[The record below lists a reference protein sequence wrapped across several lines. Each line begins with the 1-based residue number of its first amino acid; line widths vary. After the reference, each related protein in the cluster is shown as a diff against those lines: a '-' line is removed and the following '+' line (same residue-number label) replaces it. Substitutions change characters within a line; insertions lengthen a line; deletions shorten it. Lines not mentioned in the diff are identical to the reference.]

1 MSEKEKQT
9 CIAIVLA
16 GGKGTRVGGSLEKQY
31 LELGQKPM
39 LYYSLRTFQDSP
51 LIDQIILVTGAGR
64 QSYCTEKVLSLYP
77 FSKITQI
84 VEGGKERSDSVWN
97 ALRQISGEGYVFIH
111 DGARPF
117 VTEEI
122 LERAYKNVIYSKA
135 CVVGMPVKDTI
146 KEVDEKGIVQKTPDR
161 SKMWMVQTPQVF
173 EINLVK
179 NAYSRLMQE
188 KYVQV
193 TDDAMVVEQM
203 TKQPVELT
211 EGSYE
216 NIKITTPEDLELGEV
231 FVRHLRFC

>member
-1 MSEKEKQT
+1 MAEKEKKICT
-9 CIAIVLA
+9 AVVLA
-16 GGKGTRVGGSLEKQY
+16 GGRGTRIGGNLEKQY
-31 LELGQKPM
+31 LELGGKPM
-39 LYYSLRTFQDSP
+39 LYYSLRTFQDAP
-51 LIDQIILVTGAGR
+51 LIDQIVLVTGAGR
-64 QSYCTEKVLSLYP
+64 QDYCAEKVLSLYP

-97 ALRQISGEGYVFIH
+97 ALQQISGEGYVFIH

-122 LERAYKNVIYSKA
+122 LERAYQNVIRLKA

-146 KEVDEKGIVQKTPDR
+146 KEADGNGVVQKTPDR
-161 SKMWMVQTPQVF
+161 SKMWLVQTPQVF

-203 TKQPVELT
+203 TNQPVKLV

-231 FVRHLRFC
+231 LVKHLQFH

>member
-1 MSEKEKQT
+1 M
-9 CIAIVLA
+9 
-16 GGKGTRVGGSLEKQY
+16 
-31 LELGQKPM
+31 
-39 LYYSLRTFQDSP
+39 
-51 LIDQIILVTGAGR
+51 
-64 QSYCTEKVLSLYP
+64 
-77 FSKITQI
+77 
-84 VEGGKERSDSVWN
+84 
-97 ALRQISGEGYVFIH
+97 
-111 DGARPF
+111 
-117 VTEEI
+117 
-122 LERAYKNVIYSKA
+122 IYSKA